1 VASATSSLQAR
12 GALPFVRWMRLQASS
27 ERLPPFEGLAQL
39 AGASVLTVLAGFLV
53 VQGHVTRALAVALI
67 PLLFSIANRTRLV
80 YAAVVM
86 PILGATLVF
95 GRAFTELPVERVYI
109 LDATLILA
117 FVLTLPATADAAS
130 RFPGVTTVLLLLIG
144 IALADIAWAGATRI
158 VLRQSVLVLYSL
170 WVFVGLAMGRMG
182 LVGRFAHVVY
192 WSAIGTA
199 VLGVLLHAHLVHL
212 SLVPVAR
219 SLYIGYGL
227 LLVMFAPEL
236 IPRNRWVTLVI
247 VLQLVIVGL
256 DKVRSV
262 WIAFPLAVVSTLLI
276 TGSAERIRRQIVKL
290 TVILAT
296 LIVVAGVIFPTVLNA
311 LGREA
316 ASIVSY
322 SGNTASDANAKWR
335 LTNWHYGLSEIK
347 KHSLTGIQLGG
358 PEVPPSVCKTGCNR
372 AGLGGDS
379 TVLAGADLH
388 NSILAIPLRFG
399 IPAFLLFI
407 VFELTVLARARRAA
421 RRSSLVRWLLACHLL
436 TLFTALTAVVLE
448 GPYMGIFFWL
458 TGGLVI
464 GVSSFSPSGSP
475 EATNSSAAHAAVG
488 GRP

>member
-1 VASATSSLQAR
+1 
-12 GALPFVRWMRLQASS
+12 MRLRASS
-27 ERLPPFEGLAQL
+27 ERLSPPEGLAQL

-53 VQGHVTRALAVALI
+53 VQGHVTRALVVVLI
-67 PLLFSIANRTRLV
+67 PALFTIANRTRLV
-80 YAAVVM
+80 YAAIVM
-86 PILGATLVF
+86 PVLGATLVF
-95 GRAFTELPVERVYI
+95 GRAFTELPVERIYI
-109 LDATLILA
+109 LDATVTLA
-117 FVLTLPATADAAS
+117 IVLTLPTIADAAS
-130 RFPGVTTVLLLLIG
+130 RFPGLSTILLLLIG
-144 IALADIAWAGATRI
+144 IVLAEIAWAGATRT

-170 WVFVGLAMGRMG
+170 WVFVGLAMGRIG

-192 WSAIGTA
+192 WSAIGTT

-212 SLVPVAR
+212 SFVPVAR

-247 VLQLVIVGL
+247 VLQLVIMGL
-256 DKVRSV
+256 DEARSV
-262 WIAFPLAVVSTLLI
+262 WIAFPLAIVSTLLV

-290 TVILAT
+290 AAVFVALV
-296 LIVVAGVIFPTVLNA
+296 VVAGVIFPTVLSA

-322 SGNTASDANAKWR
+322 SGHTASDANARWR
-335 LTNWHYGLSEIK
+335 LTNWHYGFSEIK
-347 KHSLTGIQLGG
+347 KHPLTGIQLGG
-358 PEVPPSVCKTGCNR
+358 PEVPPSVCTTGCNR
-372 AGLGGDS
+372 AGQGGDS

-399 IPAFLLFI
+399 ILAFLLFF
-407 VFELTVLARARRAA
+407 VFELTVLVQARRAA
-421 RRSSLVRWLLACHLL
+421 RRLGLARWLLACHLL
-436 TLFTALTAVVLE
+436 TLLTAMTAVVLE

-464 GVSSFSPSGSP
+464 SLPSI
-475 EATNSSAAHAAVG
+475 SANGLDQEGRRIRPAREAAVG
-488 GRP
+488 ASH